1 MRIYTQDSVL
11 SEYFEEI
18 EFSKPKPERCEDI
31 MKMDVKP
38 IKGFPG
44 YEIFEDGSVWSSK
57 TGNFLAPNVSGKS
70 PYPKIRLRVSGRVK
84 TLAIH
89 RLVAEAFIKKPKH
102 PAFTTT
108 EWRTLPL
115 KARKIIQ
122 SELQVDHIN
131 RDPTDYHVENLRWAT
146 SKQNRDYYHTEQKY
160 L

>member
-1 MRIYTQDSVL
+1 MKDQIL
-11 SEYFEEI
+11 SEFFEQI

-57 TGNFLAPNVSGKS
+57 TGNFLSPNVSGKS
-70 PYPKIRLRVSGRVK
+70 KYPKVRLRVSGK
-84 TLAIH
+84 TKTFAIH
-89 RLVAEAFIKKPKH
+89 KLVAEEVEIGNVGGNGVAS
-102 PAFTTT
+102 
-108 EWRTLPL
+108 E
-115 KARKIIQ
+115 IIQ

-131 RDPTDYHVENLRWAT
+131 GDPTDYHVENLRWAT

>member
-1 MRIYTQDSVL
+1 MKDQIL
-11 SEYFEEI
+11 SEFFEEI

-57 TGNFLAPNVSGKS
+57 TGNFLSPNVSGKS
-70 PYPKIRLRVSGRVK
+70 KYPKIRLRVSGK
-84 TLAIH
+84 TKTFAIH
-89 RLVAEAFIKKPKH
+89 KLVAEVFISKPKH
-102 PAFTTT
+102 PDFTTT
-108 EWRTLPL
+108 EWRAIPL
-115 KARKIIQ
+115 KAREIIQ

-131 RDPTDYHVENLRWAT
+131 GDPTDYHVENLRWAT

>member
-1 MRIYTQDSVL
+1 MKDQIL
-11 SEYFEEI
+11 SEFFEEI

-57 TGNFLAPNVSGKS
+57 TGNFLSPNVSGKS
-70 PYPKIRLRVSGRVK
+70 KYPKVRLRVSGK
-84 TLAIH
+84 TKTFAIH
-89 RLVAEAFIKKPKH
+89 KLVAEEVEIGNVGGNGVAS
-102 PAFTTT
+102 
-108 EWRTLPL
+108 E
-115 KARKIIQ
+115 IIQ

-131 RDPTDYHVENLRWAT
+131 GDPTDYHVENLRWAT